1 MVTYITEEDLDKFEE
16 KFIDYTFNR
25 LKLYYRILGIYDN
38 VDKTWMKDIDILE
51 GDKDYGK

>member
-16 KFIDYTFNR
+16 KLIDYTFNR

-38 VDKTWMKDIDILE
+38 VDKIWLEDIDILE
-51 GDKDYGK
+51 GDKNYGK